1 MALLSRHDS
10 NFSTPIMSSG
20 VQTQM
25 FLYPL
30 SFGASLKILNKIA
43 PARISGKLHPLFSAF
58 NKPREGRFWIN
69 IYSSSHFSFFLL
81 SISTHALLL
90 PHFVCFAFV
99 LFCCHNFFFG
109 GGGMLLFRQHTHC
122 IHRHRTMPSASARSQ
137 TLFSTNTVKQQ
148 CLQQKS

>member
-99 LFCCHNFFFG
+99 LFCCHNFFFWG
-109 GGGMLLFRQHTHC
+109 GACYFSDNTHTAYTGIELCHQHLLEV
-122 IHRHRTMPSASARSQ
+122 RHYSQQ
-137 TLFSTNTVKQQ
+137 TL
-148 CLQQKS
+148 